1 MKEQRSKP
9 SRKLRSRQKP
19 RNSGFGRIVEFPQVR
34 GRTVE
39 RVELITNPDFRCVSI
54 RFKDKTDLSVVIDPS
69 LTFKA
74 QFSDWKTQNQRVL
87 KRWPPIRSE
96 DA

>member
-19 RNSGFGRIVEFPQVR
+19 TKSTFARIMEFPQAR

-39 RVELITNPDFRCVSI
+39 RVELVTNPEYHCVSI
-54 RFKDKTDLSVVIDPS
+54 RFKDKTDLSVVINPS
-69 LTFKA
+69 LTFNA
-74 QFSDWKTQNQRVL
+74 EFSDWKTQDQRVL

-96 DA
+96 NM

>member
-19 RNSGFGRIVEFPQVR
+19 RKPTFGRIMEFAQAR
-34 GRTVE
+34 GRIVE
-39 RVELITNPDFRCVSI
+39 RVELITNPDYRCVSI

-74 QFSDWKTQNQRVL
+74 QFSDWKTQDQRVL
-87 KRWPPIRSE
+87 KRWPPIRTEST
-96 DA
+96 

>member
-1 MKEQRSKP
+1 MKEQRSQLPRKP
-9 SRKLRSRQKP
+9 RSRQRP
-19 RNSGFGRIVEFPQVR
+19 RKSTFARIMKFPQVR

-39 RVELITNPDFRCVSI
+39 RVELITNPEYHCVSI

-74 QFSDWKTQNQRVL
+74 EFSDWKTHDQRVL
-87 KRWPPIRSE
+87 KRWPPVRSGG
-96 DA
+96 

>member
-19 RNSGFGRIVEFPQVR
+19 RNSRFGRIVEFPQVR

-39 RVELITNPDFRCVSI
+39 RVELITNPDFCCVSI

-69 LTFKA
+69 LTFNT
-74 QFSDWKTQNQRVL
+74 QFSDWKTHDQRVL
-87 KRWPPIRSE
+87 KRWPPIHSE
-96 DA
+96 GT

>member
-19 RNSGFGRIVEFPQVR
+19 GNSSNRIMEFPQAR

-39 RVELITNPDFRCVSI
+39 RVELVTNAEYHCVSI
-54 RFKDKTDLSVVIDPS
+54 RFKDKTDLSLVINPS
-69 LTFKA
+69 LTFNA
-74 QFSDWKTQNQRVL
+74 EFSDWKTHDQRVL
-87 KRWPPIRSE
+87 KRWPPIRS
-96 DA
+96 DGM

>member
-1 MKEQRSKP
+1 MKEQRNKP
-9 SRKLRSRQKP
+9 SRKHRSRQKP
-19 RNSGFGRIVEFPQVR
+19 RKPAFARIMEFPQAR

-39 RVELITNPDFRCVSI
+39 RVELITNPDYRCVSI

-74 QFSDWKTQNQRVL
+74 QFSDWKTHDQRVL

-96 DA
+96 GT